1 MRIIDL
7 DNKQEQ
13 IPKNNFIA
21 LGNFDGIHIAHAS
34 ILKNLVK
41 KSKELG
47 FNSSILVF
55 KEHTLN
61 SFSVP
66 EPKLLT
72 TLEEKLNIIE
82 RFDIDQ
88 VFLVS
93 FETIK
98 TMESNIFI
106 EEFLIK
112 FLDVK
117 GIFVGFDYRFGKMAK
132 GNIEDLKKYD
142 NSGLINLWVEDSI
155 QHDKETISST
165 LIKELIESNQLKL
178 AEELLGRFYF
188 LTSVVVKGK
197 KLGSQLGFPT
207 ANIQLA
213 ANYVLP
219 SEGVYYTELIVD
231 GESYKAAT
239 SLGVNIT
246 LNEKVPKIEA
256 HILNFD
262 RQIYGETVKIR
273 FIHKLRDMVKF
284 NNLDELTSQVK
295 EDIANV
301 EMLENK
307 FNNKSV

>member
-246 LNEKVPKIEA
+246 LNEKVPKIEV

>member
-188 LTSVVVKGK
+188 LTGVVVKGK

-246 LNEKVPKIEA
+246 LNEKVPKIEV

-295 EDIANV
+295 KDIANV